1 MWLVGHWNLS
11 WSWALWTRRMSHEHV
26 WWIEAWCWGITRCGM
41 GEGWRW
47 DIKMTGTIW
56 KVQMQTSYWPGRN
69 AIESLRRKIRPSE
82 DLGMKCFSVNLQ
94 KFDSQMICS
103 KSFPFEHIFQVFP
116 CFWWKARS
124 KASKV
129 NLFGIPR
136 PRSVHAM
143 LEFIGWK
150 IIGVW
155 KPWMEAPGW
164 MVNDFNQDG
173 AMMPRCPK
181 VGWNGRNGWKTPG
194 FLVISQKFHVERWPL
209 THETI
214 HDAYPEP
221 HQNPP
226 SKKFGKQQVTPFL
239 SNWSPKGPNKKPAD
253 FLWNLEKSTKISQ
266 TTQLSSTLYSERLS
280 IFRFR
285 EERANW
291 YKVRSK
297 NIHPRNLTNRY
308 QKWWYRYQT
317 CISFQIC
324 LFWVSILNFGRGIC
338 NKIWR
343 FEH

>member
-181 VGWNGRNGWKTPG
+181 VGRNDIRQFSCWKMAPNTWNHPWCVPRTPTRTPLKKVWNITNHT
-194 FLVISQKFHVERWPL
+194 FSIQLV
-209 THETI
+209 
-214 HDAYPEP
+214 
-221 HQNPP
+221 
-226 SKKFGKQQVTPFL
+226 
-239 SNWSPKGPNKKPAD
+239 PKRP
-253 FLWNLEKSTKISQ
+253 
-266 TTQLSSTLYSERLS
+266 
-280 IFRFR
+280 
-285 EERANW
+285 
-291 YKVRSK
+291 
-297 NIHPRNLTNRY
+297 
-308 QKWWYRYQT
+308 
-317 CISFQIC
+317 
-324 LFWVSILNFGRGIC
+324 
-338 NKIWR
+338 
-343 FEH
+343 